1 MKIAVTDACIFIDI
15 YDLQLTSK
23 FFSIDLEI
31 HTTVDVFN
39 ELFNNQKELLSA
51 YKLVGKLIIHS
62 LNEEDRNQISKTVYS
77 KALSDN
83 DKSVLHIATKIGAIV
98 LSSDRSVRLHAKK
111 STIEYHGM
119 LWVFDKLIELNL
131 ISVNEACEKLT
142 RLINTN
148 LVYQNNA
155 ELVDEMN
162 KRLALWKK

>member
-39 ELFNNQKELLSA
+39 ELFNEQKELLSA
-51 YKLVGKLIIHS
+51 YNLVGKLILHS
-62 LNEEDRNQISKTVYS
+62 INEEDRNQIYKTGYS

-83 DKSVLHIATKIGAIV
+83 DKSVLYIASKLGAIV
-98 LSSDRSVRLHAKK
+98 LSSDRAVRLHAKK

-119 LWVFDKLIELNL
+119 LWIFDKLIELNL
-131 ISVNEACEKLT
+131 ISVNEACEKLI

-148 LVYQNNA
+148 IVYQNNA